1 MSEFF
6 AMDGYAA
13 FLWPSYLIT
22 LVAIVANVV
31 IARQAHASA
40 RAAALRRLEGDDSSE
55 TQT

>member
-22 LVAIVANVV
+22 LVAIVANIV
-31 IARQAHASA
+31 IALKAHASA
-40 RAAALRRLEGDDSSE
+40 RAAALRRLEGDSAG

>member
-22 LVAIVANVV
+22 FVAIVANIV
-31 IARQAHASA
+31 IALKAHASA
-40 RAAALRRLEGDDSSE
+40 RAAALRRLEGDPAG

>member
-22 LVAIVANVV
+22 FVAV
-31 IARQAHASA
+31 IANIVSA
-40 RAAALRRLEGDDSSE
+40 RRAHSVARSEALRRLDRDSSE
-55 TQT
+55 AQS

>member
-22 LVAIVANVV
+22 LVAVIANIV
-31 IARQAHASA
+31 IARRELASA
-40 RAAALRRLEGDDSSE
+40 KSAALRRLDRSTEEGQS
-55 TQT
+55 

>member
-22 LVAIVANVV
+22 FVAIVAN
-31 IARQAHASA
+31 H
-40 RAAALRRLEGDDSSE
+40 DDL
-55 TQT
+55 

>member
-22 LVAIVANVV
+22 FVAIVANVV
-31 IARQAHASA
+31 IARRAHATA
-40 RAAALRRLEGDDSSE
+40 RAEALRRLDRDSTEVPS
-55 TQT
+55 